1 MHTCI
6 RMALAHL
13 TPLLTILCVMA
24 ASPQLDI
31 GNIPLMP
38 RVPATYSLLNFS
50 ERATAFVDYILS
62 PASAALGTLE
72 IYTASSPSVSGKA
85 VFDTATYVGNP
96 PKREAFPPIETLL
109 TAALLGRNDLDT
121 DCAPDAGIDD
131 CVATAL
137 QYLGTDSVINH
148 WIVSLGAGPSV
159 ATGGQL
165 WDFIYAGILVASLA
179 SVYPDYGGGALGASA
194 VANALAWHG
203 ALEGMGGRGG
213 PAPRLPDFNVSGFNF
228 TPPGT
233 PITEPAIYLQPSS
246 AAGTAWLA
254 MAARAW
260 QAHRNASAP
269 PLPALL
275 EAEEWS
281 LAYLDGLQH
290 GFFENLLGYGALA
303 AARANAERGARYD
316 VGRMLGLAFQDGSEN
331 PKHGWGV
338 FTGAWGAWDVAGTV
352 GFVSA
357 WDPSQPYGAGGNE
370 SYFGDGLWL
379 AAAAAPIAR
388 YNASLARSLAR
399 WLVNLC
405 SASRLFYPDQLP
417 SGNQTDWGDPRNSG
431 APVPPFPYEA
441 LRACD
446 YVPALGACTGPASPF
461 GTGDYGCPWPSG
473 PGQRAHCGPWSN
485 TSCTNLAGYTGASV
499 GIAAALCAPAGLPSV
514 QQADLLAT
522 DYFHEPAYPTSLVYN
537 PLLTQVEARIAV
549 PGCSL
554 VHWAASA
561 RRHGAVSRSHVA
573 SQLCQLWDSVSGAIV
588 ARGVAVPGF
597 ANVVLDPD
605 TAYVLVS
612 RPDAWDVR

>member
-1 MHTCI
+1 
-6 RMALAHL
+6 MAWARLG
-13 TPLLTILCVMA
+13 PLLPVLIVMA
-24 ASPQLDI
+24 MQPQIDI

-38 RVPATYSLLNFS
+38 RLPATYALLNFS
-50 ERATAFVDYILS
+50 ERATAYTDYILS
-62 PASAALGTLE
+62 PASASFGTLE
-72 IYTASSPSVSGKA
+72 VYTAASPAVSGKA

-96 PKREAFPPIETLL
+96 PKREAFPPLETLL
-109 TAALLGRNDLDT
+109 TATLLGRTDLDT
-121 DCAPDAGIDD
+121 GCAPDVGIDD

-137 QYLGTDSVINH
+137 QFVGTDSVINH
-148 WIVSLGAGPSV
+148 WVVEQAAGPSV
-159 ATGGQL
+159 ASGGQL
-165 WDFIYAGILVASLA
+165 WDFIYSGILVASLA
-179 SVYPDYGGGALGASA
+179 TVYPEYGGGALGSAA
-194 VANALAWHG
+194 VANALMWHG
-203 ALEGMGGRGG
+203 ALVLMGGRGG
-213 PAPRLPDFNVSGFNF
+213 PTPRLPDFNISGFNF
-228 TPPGT
+228 TPPGS
-233 PITEPAIYLQPSS
+233 PITEPTVYLQPSS

-260 QAHRNASAP
+260 QAHRNATAP

-281 LAYLDGLQH
+281 LGYLDALQH

-303 AARANAERGARYD
+303 AARANAERGTRYD
-316 VGRMLGLAFQDGSEN
+316 VACMLGLAFQDGSQN

-338 FTGAWGAWDVAGTV
+338 FTGAWGGVDVAGTV
-352 GFVSA
+352 GFVEP

-379 AAAAAPIAR
+379 AATAAPIAR

-405 SASRLFYPDQLP
+405 SASRLFYTDQLP
-417 SGNQTDWGDPRNSG
+417 PGNQTDWGDPRNSG

-446 YVPALGACTGPASPF
+446 FVPSLGACTGPAAPF

-473 PGQRAHCGPWSN
+473 PDQRAHCGPWSN
-485 TSCTNLAGYTGASV
+485 TSCTNLAGYMGASV
-499 GIAAALCAPAGLPSV
+499 GIAAAICVPAGAPGV

-522 DYFHEPAYPTSLVYN
+522 DYFHEPAYPTFLVYN
-537 PLLTQVEARIAV
+537 PLPTRTEARVAV

-554 VHWAASA
+554 VHWASTRGTERA
-561 RRHGAVSRSHVA
+561 A
-573 SQLCQLWDSVSGAIV
+573 SQSCQLWDSVSGAVI
-588 ARGVAVPGF
+588 ARGVAAPGF
-597 ANVVLDPD
+597 AVVDLDPD

-612 RPDAWDVR
+612 RPDPAR